1 MQHLYFKLYSL
12 CPKKTLR
19 CSGQSPVKQQNQ
31 KMSSNFLKNRFFLMK
46 LGQNV
51 HFIDR
56 NLVALPFLDF
66 LQNFPIR
73 QKQLHFLVN
82 FDCKVSIGKSNSTAM
97 YLSLMG
103 EGFIGGIHPPFTIFF
118 YFRLRSLRY
127 EKYFLQKLSKLSQA
141 SMVKFFHFSDEWEV
155 VSVASQRE
163 GVYTPH
169 KSRGIFY
176 RHIDHGKQVKHFVW
190 T

>member
-1 MQHLYFKLYSL
+1 MQHLQFQFYNLFR
-12 CPKKTLR
+12 KKTLR

-127 EKYFLQKLSKLSQA
+127 EKYFLQVLSNYVRHPWL
-141 SMVKFFHFSDEWEV
+141 KFFILQMS
-155 VSVASQRE
+155 
-163 GVYTPH
+163 
-169 KSRGIFY
+169 
-176 RHIDHGKQVKHFVW
+176 
-190 T
+190 

>member
-1 MQHLYFKLYSL
+1 MQHLQFQFYNLFR
-12 CPKKTLR
+12 KKTLR
-19 CSGQSPVKQQNQ
+19 CFGQSPVRQQNQ

-103 EGFIGGIHPPFTIFF
+103 EGFIGGIHPPFTILF

-127 EKYFLQKLSKLSQA
+127 EKYFLQVLSNYVRHPWL
-141 SMVKFFHFSDEWEV
+141 KFFILQMS
-155 VSVASQRE
+155 
-163 GVYTPH
+163 
-169 KSRGIFY
+169 
-176 RHIDHGKQVKHFVW
+176 
-190 T
+190 